1 MFKDEQKTQ
10 YSPLMTREEQVR
22 TTTRDDVCLI
32 DGLMDSCIH
41 GGRRRGVDR
50 HGTVSTMTMGDGA
63 HARCAMMI
71 VIASDVFVAR
81 ARCA

>member
-1 MFKDEQKTQ
+1 
-10 YSPLMTREEQVR
+10 
-22 TTTRDDVCLI
+22 
-32 DGLMDSCIH
+32 MDSCIH

-71 VIASDVFVAR
+71 VIANDVFVAR
-81 ARCA
+81 ARRA